1 VDLRS
6 ICASYAFLEHST
18 RYWSFHA
25 GHIRD
30 RNDNSEDSLLKLVCE
45 KYKTH
50 PVFHKLVEWEQ
61 CVRSKI
67 GSYVTRHNDTYWYV
81 CLDLDISAWSVEA
94 YSLLH
99 VMASHGL
106 HHYLRRLLEL
116 TDHEVDSR
124 DCDELTALFHAAQNG
139 HPKTVKLLLEQGAK
153 FNSADKNGRTPLSHA
168 ATSAYG
174 SLETIELFLERGVEV
189 DSKNT
194 NDRTPLSYG
203 AQYGGFET
211 VELLLERGAEM
222 DSKDK
227 DGRTPLSYGTLHGHT
242 ETVALLLER
251 GAEVDSKDKLGW
263 TAI

>member
-6 ICASYAFLEHST
+6 ICASYAFLEYST
-18 RYWSFHA
+18 CYWSFHA

-61 CVRSKI
+61 YVRSKI

-153 FNSADKNGRTPLSHA
+153 FNSEKYSTPALKNHHVSRLIFLIRKTHRVLTTSFFHPL
-168 ATSAYG
+168 
-174 SLETIELFLERGVEV
+174 RG
-189 DSKNT
+189 
-194 NDRTPLSYG
+194 PW
-203 AQYGGFET
+203 
-211 VELLLERGAEM
+211 
-222 DSKDK
+222 
-227 DGRTPLSYGTLHGHT
+227 LH
-242 ETVALLLER
+242 
-251 GAEVDSKDKLGW
+251 
-263 TAI
+263 